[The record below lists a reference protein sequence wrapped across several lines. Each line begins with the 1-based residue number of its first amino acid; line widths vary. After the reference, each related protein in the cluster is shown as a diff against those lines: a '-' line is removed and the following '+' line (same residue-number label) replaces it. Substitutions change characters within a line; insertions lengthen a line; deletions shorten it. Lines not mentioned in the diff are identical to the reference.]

1 MTARWGP
8 AINGRLTPGDISL
21 LVPVLVDIESLSE
34 DVTAVVQCAP
44 AVRIVS
50 REEKSLEDMVLESL
64 VSLDGGKLDI
74 FMSNCHLKLRL
85 G

>member
-1 MTARWGP
+1 M
-8 AINGRLTPGDISL
+8 SL

-34 DVTAVVQCAP
+34 EVTAVVQWAP
-44 AVRIVS
+44 AMRIVS

-64 VSLDGGKLDI
+64 GSLDGGKLDI
-74 FMSNCHLKLRL
+74 FISNCHLSCHLELRL

>member
-44 AVRIVS
+44 AVRI
-50 REEKSLEDMVLESL
+50 EEKSLEDMVLESL
-64 VSLDGGKLDI
+64 VSLDRGKLDI